1 MEAIVVFSPAFVI
14 QAGKKAYALYF
25 HALVLEKMS
34 CFFEKVKYSCHRW
47 TADNCD
53 FILSSSV
60 ASRDLYF

>member
-1 MEAIVVFSPAFVI
+1 MKAIVVFSPAFVI
-14 QAGKKAYALYF
+14 QAYKAYALYF